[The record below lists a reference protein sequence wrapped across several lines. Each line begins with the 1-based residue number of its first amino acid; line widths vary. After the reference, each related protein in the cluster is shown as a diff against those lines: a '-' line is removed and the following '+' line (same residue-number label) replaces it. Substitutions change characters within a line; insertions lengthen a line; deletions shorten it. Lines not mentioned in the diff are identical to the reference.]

1 MLRLGLF
8 VTARGYGGS
17 EGWDAALGDLFL
29 KPSVGRAPVSGYDLS
44 SLPTVSQLEKAASRR
59 EAAGETV
66 ALVDIC
72 RHRLLLLPG
81 SVRGQH
87 ARHRRHLRFGA
98 EPPEAGQGGSAHLK
112 SARFQ

>member
-8 VTARGYGGS
+8 VAARGYRGS
-17 EGWDAALGDLFL
+17 EGWGAALGDPFL

-44 SLPTVSQLEKAASRR
+44 SLPTVSRLGPAASGR

-66 ALVDIC
+66 ALVDIR

-81 SVRGQH
+81 SVHGQQ
-87 ARHRRHLRFGA
+87 ARHRRYLRFGA
-98 EPPEAGQGGSAHLK
+98 EPWAAGQGGSAHLK